1 MFCSW
6 AACCHGWDPLGQ
18 GTTPVTTPDP
28 AAGWNSEPAD
38 KDSQHAPLLEPWWA
52 PPSYCPDW
60 RPIGTCPGK
69 ALAASEAQARGGHVG
84 SCTPDLAS
92 QGQREREREVS
103 LHSLGGVGGEVGN

>member
-1 MFCSW
+1 MFCLW

-28 AAGWNSEPAD
+28 EAGWNPEPAD
-38 KDSQHAPLLEPWWA
+38 KGSQHAPLLEPWWV

-60 RPIGTCPGK
+60 HPIGTCPGK
-69 ALAASEAQARGGHVG
+69 ALAASEAQARGGQVG

-92 QGQREREREVS
+92 QGQRGRERS
-103 LHSLGGVGGEVGN
+103 LIA